1 MDRDEILERS
11 RKENRDRDFVEEEA
25 TNKAHSIALSVGMIV
40 CGLISVLSGIFQEN
54 GVNFSVW
61 IVMWSIWSA
70 VFLVKYHRLRKR
82 HELLFGLFYAVLA
95 LFFFVLYLR
104 RELGVF

>member
-25 TNKAHSIALSVGMIV
+25 INKAHSIALSVGMIV